1 MQTYNK
7 WWTTAWFKNL
17 LWLAAFLVVF
27 FGVRAWQQQAMPKG
41 VAPPLAG
48 VTVGGK
54 MASLSEYRGRPVLLY
69 FWASWCRIC
78 ELEQGSILSIAE
90 DHPLLSVA
98 LQSGGTPELQ
108 RYMDEHDFHVRTIVD
123 EYGELAARYGVRGTP
138 TAFFIDAQGNIR
150 SIEVGYTSEIG
161 MRIRLWLAGL

>member
-1 MQTYNK
+1 MQAGNK
-7 WWTTAWFKNL
+7 WWTTTWFKNL
-17 LWLAAFLVVF
+17 LWLVAFLIVF

-48 VTVGGK
+48 VTVDGK
-54 MASLSEYRGRPVLLY
+54 VASLSEYRGRPVLLY

-98 LQSGGTPELQ
+98 LQSGDASELR
-108 RYMDEHDFHVRTIVD
+108 RYMDKHDFHVRTIVD
-123 EYGELAARYGVRGTP
+123 EHGELAARYGVRGTP
-138 TAFFIDAQGNIR
+138 TAFFIDADGNIR
-150 SIEVGYTSEIG
+150 SIEVGFTSEIG